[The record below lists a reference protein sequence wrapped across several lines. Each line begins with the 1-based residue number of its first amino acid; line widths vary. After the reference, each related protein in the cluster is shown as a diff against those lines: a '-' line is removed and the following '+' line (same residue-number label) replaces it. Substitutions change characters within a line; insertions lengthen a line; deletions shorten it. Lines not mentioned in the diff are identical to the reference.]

1 MKSVWK
7 VIMNL
12 IIKLVKEIAIIL
24 GIYYLGIWISDLIKP
39 LILIPGN
46 IIGMGLLFLLL
57 NFKIVKIENIEKTSS
72 FLLSHMGLFF
82 IPLCVSLYISFD
94 SVREIL
100 IQIMA
105 ILMVSNIFVM
115 AVTGKT
121 VQKFIEMEERK

>member
-46 IIGMGLLFLLL
+46 IIGMGLLFFLL

>member
-1 MKSVWK
+1 
-7 VIMNL
+7 MNL